1 MRVWLITVLIFYMLT
16 IITFPYK
23 KRKTKFAWD
32 AVSLACFITGTII
45 FVDGGIALL
54 MAAAIT

>member
-1 MRVWLITVLIFYMLT
+1 MRAWLITVLIFYMLT

-32 AVSLACFITGTII
+32 SVSLACFITGTII

-54 MAAAIT
+54 MAA